1 MFPYKSPK
9 YFIKFK
15 RRQKGCVL
23 YKVLSV
29 SPVRAGG
36 DGTGGSC
43 CDRRRHVEARRGWV
57 VAHPGSSMGG
67 GKPSAIAP
75 TQEAARLA
83 KLGHEML
90 LVGVKC
96 LEASPVSDILV

>member
-1 MFPYKSPK
+1 M
-9 YFIKFK
+9 
-15 RRQKGCVL
+15 
-23 YKVLSV
+23 
-29 SPVRAGG
+29 RAGG
-36 DGTGGSC
+36 DGTGCSC

-57 VAHPGSSMGG
+57 VAHPGSSIGGG

-90 LVGVKC
+90 IVGVKC

>member
-1 MFPYKSPK
+1 M
-9 YFIKFK
+9 
-15 RRQKGCVL
+15 
-23 YKVLSV
+23 
-29 SPVRAGG
+29 RAGG

-43 CDRRRHVEARRGWV
+43 CDRRRHVEPRRGGLLPPLGQAW
-57 VAHPGSSMGG
+57 GG